1 MKRIFSFDFFQRTQ
15 LFKDYRFLGA
25 DMHSHLLPG
34 IDDGAQNMTESIGLV
49 KGLEGLGFEA
59 LYTTPHV
66 MPDRYP
72 NNPATIAAAKH
83 QLLAGLRKA
92 DCAIKVEAAAEY
104 LLDDGFGRI
113 IEEGNLLT
121 LPGKR
126 VLIENSFIAPSPGME
141 DNIFRLCVNGYVP
154 VMAHP
159 ERYNYW
165 HKSSMH
171 FKKLIDTGCELQVNL
186 LSLTG
191 YYGKDVERRAY
202 KLIEAEMVS
211 FIGTDLHNSSQLKLI
226 RKALSNRKL
235 ARLFSKYQ
243 FKNISLV

>member
-1 MKRIFSFDFFQRTQ
+1 
-15 LFKDYRFLGA
+15 
-25 DMHSHLLPG
+25 
-34 IDDGAQNMTESIGLV
+34 
-49 KGLEGLGFEA
+49 
-59 LYTTPHV
+59 
-66 MPDRYP
+66 
-72 NNPATIAAAKH
+72 
-83 QLLAGLRKA
+83 
-92 DCAIKVEAAAEY
+92 
-104 LLDDGFGRI
+104 LDDGFGRI